1 MKGSFVIVLPIPMGS
16 SIFSC
21 CSRYLREARMERMD
35 TVCGVEFGTSIPIV
49 PRPGMGAMIRTPSL
63 LRLIAMSSSIV
74 LIRETLIPDS
84 GMTS

>member
-1 MKGSFVIVLPIPMGS
+1 
-16 SIFSC
+16 
-21 CSRYLREARMERMD
+21 MERID

-63 LRLIAMSSSIV
+63 LRLMAISSSIV
-74 LIRETLIPDS
+74 LMRETLIPDS